1 MIKFLTFILFFTV
14 IFANNEKT
22 VDDKKNITADEIRDH
37 IKFLSSDKL
46 KGRRPGT
53 LGSKQA
59 IRYIEKEWKSSGVL
73 PAGERGFRQSFIFT
87 SGVSLS
93 GYNRLKIDE
102 LRKTF
107 RVKQDFMPL
116 GFSAVGLVKADVVFA
131 GYGFS
136 TEDSISW
143 NDYSNIDANGKWVLI
158 FRGSPDGSS
167 PHSAFSDYAPLRK
180 KYMAARDNSAAGV
193 LFVNPFNDDELE
205 DFVALRFG
213 PSTTRGPIPAI
224 HISQEVAQQLLPQ
237 NTSLKNLQDALD
249 TNRTSVSFDLNISVS
264 ATISL
269 RIKKSRGT
277 NVLGVVRGDGSTDE
291 IIIIGA
297 HMDHLGFGGGGSGSL
312 RPEEEAIH
320 NGADDNASGTAGL
333 LEMAEKIA
341 VNSEQLKRD
350 VLFIAFDAEEK
361 GLLGSKYFV
370 DNPNINLE
378 NVSAMINMDMVGR
391 LKDSSLTVGGTG
403 TSPMFEPLL
412 DSLQNIHNLN
422 ISYSKEGFGP
432 SDHSSFYIKDIPVL
446 FFFTGTHEDYHK
458 PSDDWEKINATGE
471 KIILDLIYDVTKHL
485 GFLDK
490 KPVFTVAGPKERSQN
505 QRGFK
510 VTFGIVPS
518 YSSGGPGLTIDGVR
532 PEGPAEIAGIQ
543 SGDIIIEID
552 GKDIQDIYDYM
563 HRLGDLKKGQRVA
576 VKIKRGEDTLELV
589 VNL

>member
-1 MIKFLTFILFFTV
+1 MIKFLTFILFLSAL
-14 IFANNEKT
+14 FANSEKT

-53 LGSKQA
+53 RGSKQA

-73 PAGERGFRQSFIFT
+73 PAGERGFKQSFIFT
-87 SGVSLS
+87 SGVCLS

-193 LFVNPFNDDELE
+193 LFINPFNDDELE
-205 DFVALRFG
+205 EFVALRFG

-237 NTSLKNLQDALD
+237 NTSLKNLQNALD
-249 TNRTSVSFDLNISVS
+249 TNRASVSFDLNISVS

-269 RIKKSRGT
+269 KIKKSRGT

-297 HMDHLGFGGGGSGSL
+297 HMDHLGLGGEGSGSL
-312 RPEEEAIH
+312 RPDEEAIH

-412 DSLQNIHNLN
+412 DSLQNIHSLN

-490 KPVFTVAGPKERSQN
+490 KPVFTIAGPKERSQN

>member
-1 MIKFLTFILFFTV
+1 MIRFLTFILFFTV
-14 IFANNEKT
+14 LFANSEKT

-53 LGSKQA
+53 RGSKQA

-73 PAGERGFRQSFIFT
+73 PAGERGFKQSFIFT

-136 TEDSISW
+136 TEDSVSW
-143 NDYSNIDANGKWVLI
+143 NDYSNIDASGKWVLI

-180 KYMAARDNSAAGV
+180 KYMAARDNSAAGI

-205 DFVALRFG
+205 EFVALRFG

-264 ATISL
+264 ATIGL

-297 HMDHLGFGGGGSGSL
+297 HMDHLGLGGEGSGSL
-312 RPEEEAIH
+312 RPDEEAIH
-320 NGADDNASGTAGL
+320 NGADDNASGIAGL

-490 KPVFTVAGPKERSQN
+490 KPVFTIAGPKERSQN

>member
-1 MIKFLTFILFFTV
+1 MIKFLTFILFFTAL
-14 IFANNEKT
+14 FANSEKT

-53 LGSKQA
+53 RGSKQA

-237 NTSLKNLQDALD
+237 NTSLKNLQNALD

-297 HMDHLGFGGGGSGSL
+297 HMDHLGLGGEGSGSL
-312 RPEEEAIH
+312 RPDEEAIH

-532 PEGPAEIAGIQ
+532 PEGAAEIGGIKP
-543 SGDIIIEID
+543 GDIIIEID

>member
-1 MIKFLTFILFFTV
+1 
-14 IFANNEKT
+14 
-22 VDDKKNITADEIRDH
+22 
-37 IKFLSSDKL
+37 
-46 KGRRPGT
+46 
-53 LGSKQA
+53 
-59 IRYIEKEWKSSGVL
+59 
-73 PAGERGFRQSFIFT
+73 
-87 SGVSLS
+87 
-93 GYNRLKIDE
+93 
-102 LRKTF
+102 
-107 RVKQDFMPL
+107 MPL

-136 TEDSISW
+136 TEDSVSW
-143 NDYSNIDANGKWVLI
+143 NDYSNIDANGKWVLV

-180 KYMAARDNSAAGV
+180 KYMVAKDNNAAGV

-205 DFVALRFG
+205 EFVALRFG

-237 NTSLKNLQDALD
+237 NTSLKNLQDMLD

-297 HMDHLGFGGGGSGSL
+297 HMDHLGLGGEGSGSL

-422 ISYSKEGFGP
+422 ISYSKEGYGP

-471 KIILDLIYDVTKHL
+471 KIILDLVYDVTKHL

-518 YSSGGPGLTIDGVR
+518 YSSSGPGLTIDGVR
-532 PEGPAEIAGIQ
+532 SEGPAEIAGIQ
-543 SGDIIIEID
+543 SGDIIIEIG

>member
-1 MIKFLTFILFFTV
+1 MIKLLTFILFFTV
-14 IFANNEKT
+14 LFANSEKT

-53 LGSKQA
+53 RGSKQA

-73 PAGERGFRQSFIFT
+73 PAGERGFKQSFIFT
-87 SGVSLS
+87 SGVALS

-136 TEDSISW
+136 TEDSVSW

-167 PHSAFSDYAPLRK
+167 PHSTFSDYAPLRK

-205 DFVALRFG
+205 EFVALRFG

-264 ATISL
+264 ATIGL

-297 HMDHLGFGGGGSGSL
+297 HMDHLGLGGEGSGSL
-312 RPEEEAIH
+312 RPDEEAIH

-490 KPVFTVAGPKERSQN
+490 KPVFTIAGPKERSQN

-543 SGDIIIEID
+543 PGDIIIEID
-552 GKDIQDIYDYM
+552 GKDVQDIYDYM

-576 VKIKRGEDTLELV
+576 VKIKRGEDTLELI

>member
-37 IKFLSSDKL
+37 INFLSSDKL
-46 KGRRPGT
+46 KGRHPGT
-53 LGSKQA
+53 RGSKQA

-73 PAGERGFRQSFIFT
+73 PAGERGFKQSFIFT
-87 SGVSLS
+87 SGVYLS

-136 TEDSISW
+136 TEDSVSW
-143 NDYSNIDANGKWVLI
+143 NDYSNIDVNGKWVLV

-180 KYMAARDNSAAGV
+180 KYMVAKDNNAAGV

-205 DFVALRFG
+205 EFVALRFG

-237 NTSLKNLQDALD
+237 NTSLKNLQDMLD

-297 HMDHLGFGGGGSGSL
+297 HMDHLGLGGEGSGSL

-341 VNSEQLKRD
+341 FNSEQLKRD

-422 ISYSKEGFGP
+422 ISYSKEGYGP

-471 KIILDLIYDVTKHL
+471 KIILDLVYDVTKHL

-518 YSSGGPGLTIDGVR
+518 YSSSGPGLTIDGVR
-532 PEGPAEIAGIQ
+532 SEGPAEIAGIQ
-543 SGDIIIEID
+543 SGDIIIEIG